1 VRARG
6 VAVIAPLAL
15 TAIGLAAFG
24 TCALTVGLVRQ
35 IALRRQW
42 LDVPNARSSH
52 VRPTP
57 RLGGLGL
64 LGGLIAGGLVSAALV
79 AAATG
84 SLVVLLGLGGVV
96 SIVSLTDDLRGLP
109 PLARLTVHLAVA
121 IAAVGLLGPLPLRSA
136 PVDVAAMLAGAASLV
151 WIAGFVNA
159 FNFMDGIDGIAG
171 GQALVAG
178 AGWTAA
184 GWWLGQPALA
194 VLGLVIAAAAAAFLL
209 YNWSPASI
217 FMGDVGS
224 ALLGFLLAAA
234 PLAAEGPA
242 RPPVDVAVLMVWPF
256 AFDAAFTLVRRASRG
271 EALMQAHR
279 SHLYQRLVQAGWPHG
294 AVALLYLLLGTIS
307 AIAATLA
314 LVHEAFPAGAA
325 MAMAVAIATGLW
337 LVVRRVE
344 RRVSRA
350 SVLSA

>member
-1 VRARG
+1 M
-6 VAVIAPLAL
+6 IAPLAL
-15 TAIGLAAFG
+15 AAMGAAAFG
-24 TCALTVGLVRQ
+24 TCALTVGVVRQ
-35 IALRRQW
+35 LALRRQW

-64 LGGLIAGGLVSAALV
+64 LGGLIAGTVVSAALV
-79 AAATG
+79 PAATG
-84 SLVVLLGLGGVV
+84 SLVVLLCLGGVV
-96 SIVSLTDDLRGLP
+96 SIVSLADDLRGLP
-109 PLARLTVHLAVA
+109 PLARLTVHVAVA
-121 IAAVGLLGPLPLRSA
+121 IAAVAMLGPLPIGSA
-136 PVDVAAMLAGAASLV
+136 QLPFAATLAGAVSV
-151 WIAGFVNA
+151 IWMAGFLNA

-184 GWWLGQPALA
+184 GWWLGQPAIV
-194 VLGLVIAAAAAAFLL
+194 VLGLAIAAAAAAFLL

-224 ALLGFLLAAA
+224 ALLGFLLAAM
-234 PLAAEGPA
+234 PLAAEGA
-242 RPPVDVAVLMVWPF
+242 VRPPVYVAVLMVWPF
-256 AFDAAFTLVRRASRG
+256 VFDAAFTLVRRARRG
-271 EALMQAHR
+271 ETLTQAHR

-294 AVALLYLLLGTIS
+294 AVARLYLLLGAIS
-307 AIAATLA
+307 AITATLA
-314 LVHEAFPAGAA
+314 LVREAFPAAA
-325 MAMAVAIATGLW
+325 AMAVAAAIAAGLW

-350 SVLSA
+350 SVARQPETT

>member
-1 VRARG
+1 
-6 VAVIAPLAL
+6 VIAPLAL
-15 TAIGLAAFG
+15 AAIGVAAFG
-24 TCALTVGLVRQ
+24 TCAVTVGLVRQ
-35 IALRRQW
+35 LALRRQW

-64 LGGLIAGGLVSAALV
+64 LGGLIAGVVVSAALV
-79 AAATG
+79 PAAVAP
-84 SLVVLLGLGGVV
+84 LIVLLCLGGVV
-96 SIVSLTDDLRGLP
+96 SIVSLADDLRGLP
-109 PLARLTVHLAVA
+109 PLARLAVHVAVA
-121 IAAVGLLGPLPLRSA
+121 IAAVALLGPLPVGSA
-136 PVDVAAMLAGAASLV
+136 PLPIAATLAGAASV
-151 WIAGFVNA
+151 IWIAAFVNA

-184 GWWLGQPALA
+184 GWWIGQPAIVVFGLA
-194 VLGLVIAAAAAAFLL
+194 ITAAAAAFLL

-224 ALLGFLLAAA
+224 ALLGFLLAAV
-234 PLAAEGPA
+234 PLAAEGAA
-242 RPPVDVAVLMVWPF
+242 RPPAYVAVLMVWPF
-256 AFDAAFTLVRRASRG
+256 VFDAAFTLVRRASRG
-271 EALMQAHR
+271 EVLTQPHR

-307 AIAATLA
+307 AITATVA
-314 LVHEAFPAGAA
+314 LVREAFPAGAA
-325 MAMAVAIATGLW
+325 MAMAAVIATGLW

>member
-1 VRARG
+1 M
-6 VAVIAPLAL
+6 IAPLAL
-15 TAIGLAAFG
+15 AAIGGAAFG

-35 IALRRQW
+35 LALRRHW

-64 LGGLIAGGLVSAALV
+64 LGGLIAGALVSAALV
-79 AAATG
+79 PAAMG
-84 SLVVLLGLGGVV
+84 SLAVLLCLGGVV
-96 SIVSLTDDLRGLP
+96 SIVSLADDLRGLP
-109 PLARLTVHLAVA
+109 PLARLTVHVAVA
-121 IAAVGLLGPLPLRSA
+121 IAAVALLGPLPIRSA
-136 PVDVAAMLAGAASLV
+136 PVSVAGAVSV
-151 WIAGFVNA
+151 IWIAAFLNA

-184 GWWLGQPALA
+184 GWWLGQPAIVVFGLA
-194 VLGLVIAAAAAAFLL
+194 IAAAAAAFLL

-224 ALLGFLLAAA
+224 ALLGFLLAAV
-234 PLAAEGPA
+234 PLAAEGTA
-242 RPPVDVAVLMVWPF
+242 RPPAYVAVLMVWPF
-256 AFDAAFTLVRRASRG
+256 VFDAAFTLVRRARRG
-271 EALMQAHR
+271 EVLTQAHR

-307 AIAATLA
+307 AITATLA
-314 LVHEAFPAGAA
+314 LVREAFPAGASIA
-325 MAMAVAIATGLW
+325 MAAAIATGLW

-350 SVLSA
+350 SVAQQPETT

>member
-1 VRARG
+1 
-6 VAVIAPLAL
+6 VIAPLAL
-15 TAIGLAAFG
+15 AAIGVAAFAS
-24 TCALTVGLVRQ
+24 CALTVGLVRQ
-35 IALRRQW
+35 LALRRHW

-64 LGGLIAGGLVSAALV
+64 LGGLIAGALASAALV
-79 AAATG
+79 PAAMG
-84 SLVVLLGLGGVV
+84 SLVVLLCLGGVV
-96 SIVSLTDDLRGLP
+96 SIVSLADDLRGLP

-121 IAAVGLLGPLPLRSA
+121 IAAVALLGPLPIRSA
-136 PVDVAAMLAGAASLV
+136 PVPVAATLAGAVSV
-151 WIAGFVNA
+151 IWIAGFLNA

-184 GWWLGQPALA
+184 GWWLGQPGIVVVGLA
-194 VLGLVIAAAAAAFLL
+194 IAAAAAAFLL

-224 ALLGFLLAAA
+224 ALLGFLLAAV
-234 PLAAEGPA
+234 PLAAEGAA
-242 RPPVDVAVLMVWPF
+242 RPSAYVAVLMVWPF
-256 AFDAAFTLVRRASRG
+256 VFDAAFTLVRRARRG
-271 EALMQAHR
+271 ERLTQAHR

-307 AIAATLA
+307 AISATLA
-314 LVHEAFPAGAA
+314 LVCEAFPAGAA
-325 MAMAVAIATGLW
+325 IAMAAAIATGLW

-344 RRVSRA
+344 RHVSRA
-350 SVLSA
+350 SVTQQPETT